1 MTSKYKQ
8 ISNPFAVQTPEAISA
23 EDVIFLFVDVFTEFY
38 NVLKPGHT
46 FLHGPRGSGKSM
58 MFRYMQPDCQLLV
71 KKIPLASIEY
81 LAVYVSVK
89 STDLSLTELARLEN
103 EHASMLI
110 NEHLMIVNI
119 AAKTLHTLAELEDP
133 QAEHTQAVRSFY
145 METFRKLL
153 ANAGWDTPLPTI
165 ADDETIQGLFSK
177 MTDACEDVHRM
188 VINYLKRLPF
198 SDQPRSLFNY
208 DGPLCGYL
216 DFLLPLIQHLR
227 KLPLLPKGPIFVL
240 VDDADNLNDTQQT
253 ILNTWV
259 SYRASSDISLKIST
273 QMNYKNWR
281 TVSGTTIDTPHDFSE
296 VRISDIYTSSKNK
309 YRERIHD
316 IVTRRLENAQIK
328 VRPEDFFPSDTSQ
341 DAAIEGVRERIRQR
355 YPDEGRGNRQSDD
368 VTRDARAD
376 YIASLKGA
384 SKSASTYTSSG
395 FDQLVHISSGIIR
408 HFLEAASLM
417 YGEMQSRNPIDPVM
431 YIEPSVQNK
440 IVRYLADQFLFSEF
454 EKLETGQGPESVTR
468 STVRKLR
475 NLVTALGRSFE
486 QILISD
492 ASERRVFSIAFSDPP
507 DDEIIEVLS
516 LGLRYGY
523 FHESTIGMKDGTGR
537 TRLFILSRRLAPH
550 FSLDPTSFAGYKFVT
565 TGTIHEAMRNPDSLV
580 GRVRRHGFE
589 DVFKPNPQMDLFRSV

>member
-1 MTSKYKQ
+1 MSKA
-8 ISNPFAVQTPEAISA
+8 SNPFAVQTPEAISA

-71 KKIPLASIEY
+71 KKVPLDSIEY
-81 LAVYVSVK
+81 LSVYVSVK

-103 EHASMLI
+103 KHANMLI

-119 AAKTLHTLAELEDP
+119 AAKTLHTLTELDNPEP
-133 QAEHTQAVRSFY
+133 THVAAVRSFY
-145 METFRKLL
+145 TETFRRLL
-153 ANAGWDTPLPTI
+153 ENSGWDKPLPELTDSDTVQSI
-165 ADDETIQGLFSK
+165 FSK
-177 MTDACEDVHRM
+177 MTDACEHVHRT

-198 SDQPRSLFNY
+198 SDQSRSLFNY

-216 DFLLPLIQHLR
+216 DFLLPLIQGLR
-227 KLPLLPKGPIFVL
+227 KLQFVPKGPVFLLI
-240 VDDADNLNDTQQT
+240 DDADNLNDTQQT

-259 SYRASSDISLKIST
+259 SYRASADISLKIST

-309 YRERIHD
+309 YRDRIYD
-316 IVTRRLENAQIK
+316 IVRRRLENADIK
-328 VRPEDFFPSDTSQ
+328 VAPETFFPTDSEQ
-341 DAAIEGVRERIRQR
+341 EAAIEGFREKIRERYSR
-355 YPDEGRGNRQSDD
+355 EGRGNRLSDD
-368 VTRDARAD
+368 VTRYARPE
-376 YIASLKGA
+376 YIASLKGT
-384 SKSASTYTSSG
+384 SKSASTYSYSG

-417 YGEMQSRNPIDPVM
+417 YGEMQSRNPTGSVTC
-431 YIEPSVQNK
+431 IEPSVQNK
-440 IVRYLADQFLFSEF
+440 VVRSLADQFLFSEF
-454 EKLETGQGPESVTR
+454 EKLETDQGSESATR
-468 STVRKLR
+468 NTVRKLR

-486 QILISD
+486 QILISNLT
-492 ASERRVFSIAFSDPP
+492 ERRVFSIAFSDPP
-507 DDEIIEVLS
+507 DDEIMEVLS

-523 FHESTIGMKDGTGR
+523 FHESTIGLKDGTGR
-537 TRLFILSRRLAPH
+537 TRLYVLSRRLAPH

-565 TGTIHEAMRNPDSLV
+565 TDVIHEAMRNPDSLV

-589 DVFKPNPQMDLFRSV
+589 DVFKPTPQMDLFRSS